1 MPFFMSTALDSGFK
15 VDEMSTQNESRASRA
30 AVQGFS
36 NVGHFFNHLF
46 EPMFFV
52 VALVLPP
59 VLGIPYE
66 EVLTLI
72 LAGKITTGVL
82 SPVVGWLADRWSVLG
97 MMVIYFIGFGLS
109 GIWVGLSD
117 TPAEMRAALV
127 ALGAFGSIYHPVG
140 IAWVA
145 QSSVNRGRALG
156 VNGMFGGLGPAFGGV
171 FAGAMVEVAD
181 WRSSFV
187 VPGVLVIATGIA
199 LLLAHRRGVVPDEP
213 LVPNRMAPLAMSDA
227 VKIYSVLTIAMLLGA
242 ISYQAAQ
249 SSLPKLFE
257 MKQIGGL
264 FGEGTTGIGTAIM
277 IVYGVG
283 GIVQVFTGHLSDR
296 YPLKWVYAA
305 MIFVQGPFLALAAT
319 LAGVPLFLAT
329 IMMVTC
335 NIGALPAENALMAK
349 YTPGKWQ
356 ATAYGFKYIAAFS
369 FSSLGVYAAA
379 RVLEVT
385 GGFGALYLA
394 LGLGFV
400 LMTAVVATLPKDE
413 RAPTLAPAK

>member
-1 MPFFMSTALDSGFK
+1 MTTLPSSSTF
-15 VDEMSTQNESRASRA
+15 
-30 AVQGFS
+30 AVQAFS
-36 NVGHFFNHLF
+36 NVGHFYNHLF

-52 VALVLPP
+52 VALALPP

-66 EVLTLI
+66 DVLTLI
-72 LAGKITTGVL
+72 VAGKLATGFL

-97 MMVIYFIGFGLS
+97 MMVIYFLGFGAS
-109 GIWVGLSD
+109 GIWVGVSD

-145 QSSVNRGRALG
+145 QSSVNRGKALG
-156 VNGMFGGLGPAFGGV
+156 VNGMFGGFGPALGGV
-171 FAGAMVEVAD
+171 FAGAMVEYAD
-181 WRSSFV
+181 WRTSFIL
-187 VPGVLVIATGIA
+187 PGVIVMATGA
-199 LLLAHRRGVVPDEP
+199 VLVVAVRRGAIKNEP
-213 LVPNRMAPLAMSDA
+213 LVPNRMAPLGMSDA
-227 VKIYSVLTIAMLLGA
+227 VKIYFVLTIAMLLGSVA
-242 ISYQAAQ
+242 YQAAQ

-257 MKQIGGL
+257 TRLGGL
-264 FGEGTTGIGTAIM
+264 FGDGTAGIGTAMM

-283 GIVQVFTGHLSDR
+283 GVVQVWTGHLADR
-296 YPLKWVYAA
+296 YPLKWVYAV
-305 MIFVQGPFLALAAT
+305 MIFLQGPVLALAAT

-356 ATAYGFKYIAAFS
+356 ATAYGFKYIAAFT

-379 RVLEVT
+379 KVLETT
-385 GGFGALYLA
+385 GSFSALYMA
-394 LGLGFV
+394 LGIGFV
-400 LMTAVVATLPKDE
+400 LMTAVVATLPNEGAKP
-413 RAPTLAPAK
+413 ALAPAE